1 MIFIEKVQFFE
12 EKFKDENQA
21 KKAIEENLW
30 RFEEKYKKIMKEKD
44 ILEQEIQSLK
54 DKILG
59 FSHENYEN
67 PFDKLENSKLQEENR
82 ELKGKISEFK
92 EKTGNFT
99 EENKRNLQEIQILQR
114 KIQEKELEI
123 QKLEEFK
130 GENQKKITNLKEEN
144 EYLKKKLEN
153 SKEKNKEKNAEK
165 KEKFSMEKFDFSNL
179 EEKIRDKNDEISG
192 KEIKIAKLEK
202 NFRCLE
208 IEFEKKTEEIRRFET
223 DKHDILQKI
232 TAFKRK
238 FKENKDKFIRN
249 LQRKVENYKKEIDDL
264 KLFVKKNVKTFQF
277 DMKTQLN
284 FYANSLKN
292 SLKKREVLYEEKL
305 KERSIEKDDFLLT
318 KQFSFEKKHYEE
330 ELQSLLKENTRLK
343 TENKMKFKEEN
354 TKEKLEIQVLKE
366 ENSSLQAEFR
376 ILQEKLRILQEK
388 TFEKNSSKLD
398 KGEENKRLLN
408 ELMQLRA
415 AIDTLYTKHKQ
426 ILEEV
431 TLDIERLKEKQT
443 EEISH
448 INQNYTEM
456 INLMTEKLEYFK
468 RDETNKSSNLVKMSQ
483 RIEILEKV
491 NKQLENKLNYSAELP
506 INENLVKSY
515 ESPSL
520 KSNRNPT
527 IENSRILNNK
537 SLGDIEKIYESFE
550 PKDSKSEIMET
561 HLNYYGQSNNNKNN
575 NNNILYSSISRGED
589 PNNLSYLIMNDEKKI
604 KQFNSFDQNNANSM
618 VKPAQLSQREVDE
631 LKNLLAF
638 TYKNVEDN
646 KETTKKFME
655 EADNLTD
662 KVKELQKMHEF
673 IGNSSF
679 IKKYQSMSALHRG
692 TKSHDSPEF
701 PNYTEKLA
709 QLYSPISVKP
719 SLDRE
724 DQINMKI

>member
-1 MIFIEKVQFFE
+1 M
-12 EKFKDENQA
+12 
-21 KKAIEENLW
+21 
-30 RFEEKYKKIMKEKD
+30 
-44 ILEQEIQSLK
+44 
-54 DKILG
+54 
-59 FSHENYEN
+59 
-67 PFDKLENSKLQEENR
+67 
-82 ELKGKISEFK
+82 
-92 EKTGNFT
+92 
-99 EENKRNLQEIQILQR
+99 
-114 KIQEKELEI
+114 
-123 QKLEEFK
+123 
-130 GENQKKITNLKEEN
+130 NLKEEN
-144 EYLKKKLEN
+144 EFLKRDFENLKRKSEN
-153 SKEKNKEKNAEK
+153 SKEKNKEKKAEK
-165 KEKFSMEKFDFSNL
+165 KEKFSQEKFDFSSL
-179 EEKIRDKNDEISG
+179 EEKIREKNDEISG
-192 KEIKIAKLEK
+192 KEIKISKLEK
-202 NFRCLE
+202 SLRNFELE
-208 IEFEKKTEEIRRFET
+208 LEKKTEEIRRNELE
-223 DKHDILQKI
+223 KHDILHKI
-232 TAFKRK
+232 SVFKRK

-249 LQRKVENYKKEIDDL
+249 LQRKVETYKKETSDL
-264 KLFVKKNVKTFQF
+264 KVFVKKTAKTVQI

-292 SLKKREVLYEEKL
+292 SLRKRELFYEEEVARL
-305 KERSIEKDDFLLT
+305 KDREFCEKDDFQLKT
-318 KQFSFEKKHYEE
+318 QFSFERKRLEE
-330 ELQSLLKENTRLK
+330 ELQSLLRENTLLK
-343 TENKMKFKEEN
+343 SEKKTKFEEKTSN
-354 TKEKLEIQVLKE
+354 SQGKFEEIQVLKE
-366 ENSSLQAEFR
+366 EISNLLVDLR
-376 ILQEKLRILQEK
+376 DLQEKIRVLQEK
-388 TFEKNSSKLD
+388 TSEKNTSKLD
-398 KGEENKRLLN
+398 KSEENKRLFN

-456 INLMTEKLEYFK
+456 INLMTEKLDFFK
-468 RDETNKSSNLVKMSQ
+468 RDDTNKSSNLVKMSQ
-483 RIEILEKV
+483 RIELLEKV

-506 INENLVKSY
+506 PNENLVKSY

-520 KSNRNPT
+520 KSNRNP

-550 PKDSKSEIMET
+550 PKDNKSEIMEPQV
-561 HLNYYGQSNNNKNN
+561 NYYGQSNNNKNN
-575 NNNILYSSISRGED
+575 NILYSSISRGDEA
-589 PNNLSYLIMNDEKKI
+589 NLSYLIMNDEKKI
-604 KQFNSFDQNNANSM
+604 KQFNSYDQNNMNSM
-618 VKPAQLSQREVDE
+618 GKPAQLSQKEVDE

-679 IKKYQSMSALHRG
+679 IKKYQSMSALHRS
-692 TKSHDSPEF
+692 TKSHDSPDF

-719 SLDRE
+719 SLERE